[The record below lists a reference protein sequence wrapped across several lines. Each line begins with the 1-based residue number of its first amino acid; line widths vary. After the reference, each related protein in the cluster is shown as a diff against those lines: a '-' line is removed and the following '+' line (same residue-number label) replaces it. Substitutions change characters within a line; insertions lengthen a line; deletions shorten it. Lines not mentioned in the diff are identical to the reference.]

1 MLNKEILE
9 KLNNPPRKT
18 INLVIK
24 LNPKYMNFVY
34 MVIDGH
40 GRIGLPRT
48 RNGKEGILD
57 VIASPDCIE
66 ELYMILNDIKENYDS
81 SLEIIGELGDDW
93 LQAVK

>member
-1 MLNKEILE
+1 MIDKEILE

-24 LNPKYMNFVY
+24 LDPKYMNFVY

-57 VIASPDCIE
+57 VIASPHFIDD
-66 ELYMILNDIKENYDS
+66 LYKILEDIKENYDS
-81 SLEIIGELGDDW
+81 TLEIIGELGDDW
-93 LQAVK
+93 IQAVK